1 MRAFTEPLTQLQG
14 YEELEQAVQK
24 TEGVILVS
32 GCIDAVKP
40 HIVYSIH
47 NGSGNRI
54 IVTFHEQKA
63 KELLE
68 EYRFFDKNVA
78 YYPAKDILFYQSDI
92 RGNVLTSE
100 RINALKMMAEEK
112 ECTII
117 TTFDGLMNP
126 MPAPEKFI
134 QAVKKISVGDTVELN
149 GLTRHLV
156 ELGYEKNYQAE
167 TMGEFSVRGGII
179 DIFPLTEETPFRIE
193 LWGDEI
199 DSIRSFDPESQRSIE
214 NLEEIYIY
222 PACELVLTEEERR
235 NGVAKI
241 QKEAEK
247 AAEKFRKEMK
257 TEEAYRVK
265 SMADQIAEETM
276 EYGIT
281 AGLDAYLSYFCEER
295 VSLLDYLKK
304 EDSIVFL
311 DETVRTIERGQSTET
326 EFSESM
332 KQRLEKGYILPG
344 QMRELF
350 SCKEILA
357 QINQRRCVAMVALD
371 MKCNQL
377 NIKDR
382 IAIESRTVNPYN
394 NSFELLVKDLKR
406 YKKNGYRMIL
416 LSSSRT
422 RAKRLAEDLM
432 NEELPAFYSEDFDR
446 VLSPGEIMTG
456 YGKVKKGYEYPAVKF
471 VVISESDIFGSEK
484 KKKKRH
490 RMYEG
495 EKIASF
501 TDLNI
506 GDYVVHENH
515 GLGIYRGI
523 EKIEVDKTVKDYIK
537 IEYAGGGNLYILA
550 TQLEL
555 IQKYAGADAKKPKL
569 NKLGGQEWNKTK
581 TKVRGAVKEIAGD
594 LVRLYAVRQSERGF
608 AYGPDTV
615 WQREFEEMFPFEE
628 TEDQDLAIEA
638 TKKDMESTKIMDRLI
653 CGDVGFGKTEVAIRA
668 AFKAVADSKQVAVLV
683 PTTVLA
689 YQHYHTFSRRL
700 EGMPC
705 RVEYISRMK
714 KPGEIKKILNDL
726 KEGKVDIIIGTH
738 RLTSKDVVFKDLGL
752 LIVDEEQKFG
762 VGVKEKLK
770 TLKLNVDTL
779 TMTATPIPRTLQFS
793 LMGARDMSI
802 IRTPPPN
809 RYPIVTELHR
819 FDEQL
824 IKEVILY
831 EMARNGQVFFIHN
844 RVETIRDIQGMLQR
858 IVPQVKTCV
867 AHGQMEGE
875 ELEKVM
881 HDFVRGDYD
890 VLIATTIIESGLDIP
905 NANTMIIN
913 QAQNYGLSDLHQLR
927 GRVGRSNKK
936 AFCYLLTPPLDTVNS
951 DARRRLKA
959 IEDFSGLGSGFNIA
973 MQDLDIRGA
982 GNILGAEQSG
992 FIAEIGYETYQ
1003 RILNEAL
1010 LELREEEFPGMET
1023 PPTEQKQAYVA
1034 DCVIESDFEVLIPD
1048 TYVENISERIR
1059 LYRELDNIPD
1069 EAGLE
1074 KFGQELK
1081 DRFGEIP
1088 AQVTGLMEIVR
1099 MRRRCMDLGIE
1110 RLLVKNG
1117 KMIMYFVGEQTSPFY
1132 QSALFA
1138 AILRFV
1144 QLQILPCRFSEKN
1157 NKLSLVFTEITNI
1170 MKMSRYV
1177 REMWEKT
1184 EAGNR

>member
-1 MRAFTEPLTQLQG
+1 
-14 YEELEQAVQK
+14 
-24 TEGVILVS
+24 
-32 GCIDAVKP
+32 
-40 HIVYSIH
+40 
-47 NGSGNRI
+47 
-54 IVTFHEQKA
+54 
-63 KELLE
+63 
-68 EYRFFDKNVA
+68 
-78 YYPAKDILFYQSDI
+78 
-92 RGNVLTSE
+92 
-100 RINALKMMAEEK
+100 
-112 ECTII
+112 
-117 TTFDGLMNP
+117 
-126 MPAPEKFI
+126 
-134 QAVKKISVGDTVELN
+134 
-149 GLTRHLV
+149 
-156 ELGYEKNYQAE
+156 
-167 TMGEFSVRGGII
+167 
-179 DIFPLTEETPFRIE
+179 
-193 LWGDEI
+193 
-199 DSIRSFDPESQRSIE
+199 
-214 NLEEIYIY
+214 
-222 PACELVLTEEERR
+222 
-235 NGVAKI
+235 
-241 QKEAEK
+241 
-247 AAEKFRKEMK
+247 
-257 TEEAYRVK
+257 
-265 SMADQIAEETM
+265 
-276 EYGIT
+276 
-281 AGLDAYLSYFCEER
+281 
-295 VSLLDYLKK
+295 
-304 EDSIVFL
+304 
-311 DETVRTIERGQSTET
+311 
-326 EFSESM
+326 
-332 KQRLEKGYILPG
+332 
-344 QMRELF
+344 
-350 SCKEILA
+350 
-357 QINQRRCVAMVALD
+357 
-371 MKCNQL
+371 
-377 NIKDR
+377 
-382 IAIESRTVNPYN
+382 
-394 NSFELLVKDLKR
+394 
-406 YKKNGYRMIL
+406 
-416 LSSSRT
+416 
-422 RAKRLAEDLM
+422 
-432 NEELPAFYSEDFDR
+432 
-446 VLSPGEIMTG
+446 
-456 YGKVKKGYEYPAVKF
+456 
-471 VVISESDIFGSEK
+471 
-484 KKKKRH
+484 
-490 RMYEG
+490 
-495 EKIASF
+495 
-501 TDLNI
+501 
-506 GDYVVHENH
+506 
-515 GLGIYRGI
+515 
-523 EKIEVDKTVKDYIK
+523 
-537 IEYAGGGNLYILA
+537 
-550 TQLEL
+550 
-555 IQKYAGADAKKPKL
+555 
-569 NKLGGQEWNKTK
+569 
-581 TKVRGAVKEIAGD
+581 
-594 LVRLYAVRQSERGF
+594 
-608 AYGPDTV
+608 
-615 WQREFEEMFPFEE
+615 
-628 TEDQDLAIEA
+628 
-638 TKKDMESTKIMDRLI
+638 
-653 CGDVGFGKTEVAIRA
+653 
-668 AFKAVADSKQVAVLV
+668 
-683 PTTVLA
+683 
-689 YQHYHTFSRRL
+689 
-700 EGMPC
+700 
-705 RVEYISRMK
+705 
-714 KPGEIKKILNDL
+714 
-726 KEGKVDIIIGTH
+726 
-738 RLTSKDVVFKDLGL
+738 
-752 LIVDEEQKFG
+752 
-762 VGVKEKLK
+762 
-770 TLKLNVDTL
+770 
-779 TMTATPIPRTLQFS
+779 
-793 LMGARDMSI
+793 MSI

-1117 KMIMYFVGEQTSPFY
+1117 KMIMYFVSEQTSPFY

-1184 EAGNR
+1184 EAG